1 MQDVPVIR
9 RQKHGINQV
18 TLSASVPGEMA
29 RKVTKLAGLREI
41 TKSAVVTEALKMYF
55 TVVPV
60 TVADE
65 EEAA

>member
-9 RQKHGINQV
+9 RQRHGINQV
-18 TLSASVPGEMA
+18 TLSASVPSEMA
-29 RKVTKLAGLREI
+29 RKVEKLAGQRVVS
-41 TKSAVVTEALKMYF
+41 KSLVVTEALKMYF

-60 TVADE
+60 TVTD